1 MSGRALTAADDA
13 EKLRKA
19 LAAEHA
25 VLFAYGLLG
34 ARTSGSLR
42 ERVEDAFDVHRARRD
57 QLRSYIVAR
66 GGKPAEA
73 EASYTLPFF
82 PSNATLAT
90 NLAVHLENGV
100 TAAYLELASA
110 RDPSLRRYAAKAM
123 QDAVT
128 RAYAFRPA
136 QPPAFPGMPGSTR
149 TPTPSAAPTT
159 TPSAAPSSG
168 AGSGVT
174 E

>member
-1 MSGRALTAADDA
+1 MRGHVAAAADDV

-42 ERVEDAFDVHRARRD
+42 ERVEDAFDTHRARRD

-66 GGKPAEA
+66 GGQPAEA
-73 EASYTLPFF
+73 EASYALPFF
-82 PSNATLAT
+82 PADATLAT
-90 NLAVHLENGV
+90 NLAVQLENGV

-110 RDPSLRRYAAKAM
+110 QDPSLRRYAAKAM

-128 RAYAFRPA
+128 RAYRFRPA
-136 QPPAFPGMPGSTR
+136 QPPAFPGMPGSTP
-149 TPTPSAAPTT
+149 TPTPTATPTAAP
-159 TPSAAPSSG
+159 SASSSSG
-168 AGSGVT
+168 AGSGIT